1 MRPQVL
7 KIQQMAAAFLLAA
20 AAPAAAQPAST
31 TGGPSGADAGAAMDE
46 HMRRLVPFGF
56 NGVLLVVKDGRTL
69 VRGGYGTA
77 DLESGRAFTPATPFY
92 IGSLTKQ
99 FTAAG
104 ILRLEMEGRLRVTD
118 SIGRFIP
125 GVPRDK
131 RGITLHHLLTN
142 TAGLASDPPAGVD
155 AERSREA
162 VVREILDAP
171 LQRPVGAGY
180 AYSNAG
186 FVLLAFIIETA
197 AGMPY
202 ERYLRERLWAPAGMT
217 HTGYRPAGMENVAV
231 GYTGGTRWGTPMERH
246 PFADGP
252 TWSVR
257 GAGAMI
263 STLDDM
269 QAWVRALESRSVLS
283 EEALR
288 KLWAP
293 QVPQG
298 AGGQSHYGYGWV
310 VTRTSRNTGLVWH
323 NGSNGVYY
331 AELRRYPDEDVLMII
346 ASNVAEASAES
357 ALSGVVR
364 LTFGLPYTP
373 PPLASRAEPAQLR
386 AAAGVYRL
394 PTGGTITAAANHGGL
409 ALTAQG
415 PDAFAALRGSAVTP
429 QAEQAGAR
437 SVAVLQAAVG
447 SDFAPLHQ
455 ALGGEMPVEEV
466 GRMFRANM
474 ETRGLGAVRAAEL
487 VGTVAGEGSATT
499 LLRMRMERGDA
510 MLRLVWRGDRVV
522 EIDGAQAPG
531 PAVFLPTPD
540 GGWVT
545 YDLDSNAAVRMR
557 ITGDGMEFETPAGPV
572 RAARTGG

>member
-1 MRPQVL
+1 MRPKVL
-7 KIQQMAAAFLLAA
+7 KFQHVTAALLLS

-31 TGGPSGADAGAAMDE
+31 PAPDAQIGARMDE
-46 HMRRLVPFGF
+46 HMRGLVPFGF
-56 NGVLLVVKDGRTL
+56 NGALLVVKDGQTL

-77 DLESGRAFTPATPFY
+77 DLESGRAFTAETPFY

-125 GVPRDK
+125 GVPADK
-131 RGITLHHLLTN
+131 RGITLHHLLTH

-162 VVREILDAP
+162 VIREILAAP
-171 LQRPVGAGY
+171 LQRPTGSGY

-186 FVLLAFIIETA
+186 YVLLAVIVQAA
-197 AGMPY
+197 AGVPF
-202 ERYLRERLWAPAGMT
+202 EQYLRERLWTPAGMR

-246 PFADGP
+246 PSADGP
-252 TWSVR
+252 TWSLR
-257 GAGAMI
+257 GAGGMI

-269 QAWVRALESRSVLS
+269 QAWMRALESRSVLS
-283 EEALR
+283 DEALG

-293 QVPQG
+293 QVQQG
-298 AGGQSHYGYGWV
+298 AQSHYGYGWV
-310 VTRTSRNTGLVWH
+310 ITRTSRNTGLVWH

-331 AELRRYPDEDVLMII
+331 AELRRYPDEGVLMII

-373 PPLASRAEPAQLR
+373 PPVASRAQPEQLR
-386 AAAGVYRL
+386 AAAGSYRL
-394 PTGGTITAAANHGGL
+394 PTGGTLTAAAANGGL
-409 ALTAQG
+409 SLTAEG
-415 PDAFAALRGSAVTP
+415 PDAYAALRGSSLPPHA
-429 QAEQAGAR
+429 QQAGAQ

-447 SDFAPLHQ
+447 GDYAPLHQ
-455 ALGGEMPVEEV
+455 ALGGEVPVEEV

-474 ETRGLGAVRAAEL
+474 ETQGLGAVRAAEL
-487 VGTVAGEGSATT
+487 VGTVAGEASATA
-499 LLRMRMERGDA
+499 LVRMRMERGET
-510 MLRLVWRGDRVV
+510 MVRLVWREGRVV
-522 EIDGAQAPG
+522 ELDGASAPG

-540 GGWVT
+540 GSWIT
-545 YDLDSNAAVRMR
+545 YDLQSNVAVRMR
-557 ITGDGMEFETPAGPV
+557 LTGDGMEFDTPAGPV
-572 RAARTGG
+572 RAVRGR